1 MDLTGRVAI
10 VTGASSGIGA
20 ATAKLFAAQGA
31 LLTIVGRNE
40 ARLLAVADV
49 CEQANGNKPVCALVD
64 LTVENSCEEVVRK
77 TVETYNKLDILIN
90 CAGKAM
96 LTSLFDNS
104 MIVFDELVALN
115 LRVPYQMTQLCLPH
129 LKKTKGHI
137 VNVFA
142 SPMRMRPGFL
152 PYVMIRDA
160 MERFTRSAVL
170 ELAPEGVR
178 MNAVRP
184 GITRTN
190 LLSNLNVDDDMMD
203 HAYAAIS
210 KILPNSAILEPDE
223 VAKTILFTVSDICP
237 NLNGSNI
244 QIDGAATVS

>member
-20 ATAKLFAAQGA
+20 ATAKLFAAHGA

-40 ARLLAVADV
+40 ARLLAVAEA
-49 CEQANGNKPVCALVD
+49 CERAKGHKPVCAMLD
-64 LTVENSCEEVVRK
+64 LTLENSCEEVVRK
-77 TVETYNKLDILIN
+77 TVETYSKLDMLVN

-96 LTSLFDNS
+96 LTSLFDMS
-104 MIVFDELVALN
+104 MTVFDELVALN
-115 LRVPYQMTQLCLPH
+115 MRVPYKLTQHCVPH
-129 LKKTKGHI
+129 LKRTKGHI
-137 VNVFA
+137 VNVVPA
-142 SPMRMRPGFL
+142 PMRSRPGFL
-152 PYVMIRDA
+152 PYAMIRDA
-160 MERFTRSAVL
+160 MDRFTKAAVL

-178 MNAVRP
+178 INAVRP

-203 HAYAAIS
+203 DAYDTLS
-210 KILPNSAILEPDE
+210 KVLPNSVILEPE
-223 VAKTILFTVSDICP
+223 EIAKTILFTVSDMCP

-244 QIDGAATVS
+244 VIDGAASVY